1 MVTRR
6 QWFLQLGGGVVLAGW
21 SGADLEAAELP
32 PGVYEA
38 SREHLGHALA
48 GNPVAVAGETEL
60 VQLRAATFHPAFFSA
75 DEYQILG
82 CLTAI
87 MLGEQRDLAV
97 VREIAEWIDLT
108 LFDAGAVQTAS
119 RSLSAAHRAVAA
131 AYYGT
136 APVRKLE
143 EFDAQ
148 KVTREGIAWIE
159 AHSRRLHGG
168 SFISRS
174 APRQIAILQFISDE
188 RQDRGTENAGTR
200 FFSYLK
206 ERVIEGFY
214 TSKAG
219 LEELG
224 YRGNAFYASPPGC
237 EHLYG

>member
-21 SGADLEAAELP
+21 SGADLDAADLP
-32 PGVYEA
+32 PGVYAA
-38 SREHLGHALA
+38 SRDHLGHALA
-48 GNPVAVAGETEL
+48 GNPVAVGGETEL
-60 VQLRAATFHPAFFSA
+60 VQLRGTTFRPAFFSA
-75 DEYQILG
+75 DEYQILE

-87 MLGEQRDLAV
+87 MLGEQRDAPV

-108 LFDAGAVQTAS
+108 LFDAGAVRTSA
-119 RSLSAAHRAVAA
+119 RALSPAHRSVAV
-131 AYYGT
+131 AYYG
-136 APVRKLE
+136 AEPVRKLE

-159 AHSRRLHGG
+159 AYSQRWHGG
-168 SFISRS
+168 SFISRGE
-174 APRQIAILQFISDE
+174 ARQISILQVISDE
-188 RQDRGTENAGTR
+188 RHDRGTENAGTR
-200 FFSYLK
+200 FFTYLK
-206 ERVIEGFY
+206 DRVIDGFY

-219 LEELG
+219 LQELG

>member
-21 SGADLEAAELP
+21 SGADLGAAELP

-38 SREHLGHALA
+38 SRNHLGHALA
-48 GNPVAVAGETEL
+48 GNPVAVGGETEL
-60 VQLRAATFHPAFFSA
+60 VQLRTTFQPAFFSA
-75 DEYQILG
+75 DEYKILE
-82 CLTAI
+82 CLTAL
-87 MLGEQRDLAV
+87 MLGEHRDAAV

-108 LFDAGAVQTAS
+108 VFDAGAVRTAA
-119 RSLSAAHRAVAA
+119 RALSHAQRAVAA
-131 AYYGT
+131 AYYG
-136 APVRKLE
+136 AEPVRKLE

-159 AHSRRLHGG
+159 AHSRQLDGG
-168 SFISRS
+168 SFISRNES
-174 APRQIAILQFISDE
+174 RQIAILQFMSDE

-200 FFSYLK
+200 FFTYLK
-206 ERVIEGFY
+206 ERVIDGFY

>member
-21 SGADLEAAELP
+21 SGADLDAAELP

-38 SREHLGHALA
+38 SRDHLGHALA
-48 GNPVAVAGETEL
+48 GNPVAVGGETEL
-60 VQLRAATFHPAFFSA
+60 VQLRGAAFLPAFLSP
-75 DEYQILG
+75 DEYQTIER
-82 CLTAI
+82 LTALL
-87 MLGEQRDLAV
+87 LGEPPEAPV

-108 LFDAGAVQTAS
+108 LFDAGAVRTAA
-119 RSLSAAHRAVAA
+119 RALSPAHRAVAV
-131 AYYGT
+131 AYDG
-136 APVRKLE
+136 AEPVRKLE
-143 EFDAQ
+143 DFDAQ
-148 KVTREGIAWIE
+148 KITREGIAWIE
-159 AHSRRLHGG
+159 EQSRRWHGG
-168 SFISRS
+168 SFNSRS
-174 APRQIAILQFISDE
+174 EPTQIAILQFISDD

-200 FFSYLK
+200 FFTYLK
-206 ERVIEGFY
+206 ERVIDGFY

>member
-21 SGADLEAAELP
+21 SGADLDAAELP

-38 SREHLGHALA
+38 SRDHLGHALA
-48 GNPVAVAGETEL
+48 GNPVAVGGETEL
-60 VQLRAATFHPAFFSA
+60 VELRGATFQPAFLSS
-75 DEYQILG
+75 DEYKTIER
-82 CLTAI
+82 LTALL
-87 MLGEQRDLAV
+87 LGEQPEAPV

-108 LFDAGAVQTAS
+108 LFDAGAVRTAA
-119 RSLSAAHRAVAA
+119 RALSPAHRAVAV
-131 AYYGT
+131 AYDG
-136 APVRKLE
+136 AEPVRKLE
-143 EFDAQ
+143 DFDAQ
-148 KVTREGIAWIE
+148 KITREGVAWIE
-159 AHSRRLHGG
+159 AQSRRWHGG
-168 SFISRS
+168 SFNSRS
-174 APRQIAILQFISDE
+174 ESRQLAIVQTISDD

-200 FFSYLK
+200 FFTYLK
-206 ERVIEGFY
+206 ERVIDGFY

>member
-6 QWFLQLGGGVVLAGW
+6 QWFMQMGGGVVLAGW
-21 SGADLEAAELP
+21 SGADLDAAQLP

-48 GNPVAVAGETEL
+48 GNPVAVGGETEL
-60 VQLRAATFHPAFFSA
+60 AQLRGARFQPAFLSP
-75 DEYQILG
+75 DEYQTIER
-82 CLTAI
+82 LTALL
-87 MLGEQRDLAV
+87 LGEQAETQV
-97 VREIAEWIDLT
+97 VREIAAWIDLT
-108 LFDAGAVQTAS
+108 LFDAGAVRTAA
-119 RSLSAAHRAVAA
+119 RTLSPAYRAVAV
-131 AYYGT
+131 AYYG
-136 APVRKLE
+136 AEPVRRLE

-159 AHSRRLHGG
+159 AYSRQAHGG
-168 SFISRS
+168 SFNSRID
-174 APRQIAILQFISDE
+174 AKQIGILQVISDD

-200 FFSYLK
+200 FFKFLK
-206 ERVIEGFY
+206 ERVIDGFY